1 MGINEECDVLQSM
14 LSQVLDS
21 LTEVQSRA
29 KSLPDCDISELKREI
44 SDIREICYEEMSH
57 LKTSQ
62 TQIELIQAM
71 IGNQSR
77 GYTKSP
83 YQISSIQPTPIIIPS
98 NLTDSPTQPSS
109 TGSPG
114 NIQKPSMSNNSSG
127 NIPSGVDVNNLSQIN
142 SQQRTHILD
151 SDTTGGGHGPGRGI
165 SGKSEFPARWSDQQ
179 IMNYISEVIQDPNS
193 IWFQQNGKA
202 GAKYTKRGNPVTWQI
217 DGTRDGVN
225 IRVIVEPDGKG
236 VITAF
241 PTNISPN
248 P

>member
-14 LSQVLDS
+14 LSQVLNS
-21 LTEVQSRA
+21 LAEVQSRA
-29 KSLPDCDISELKREI
+29 KSLPDCDIYELKREI
-44 SDIREICYEEMSH
+44 SDILKICCEEMNR
-57 LKTSQ
+57 LKLTKN
-62 TQIELIQAM
+62 QIELIQAM
-71 IGNQSR
+71 IGNQSG

-83 YQISSIQPTPIIIPS
+83 YQIQPNPIIIPG
-98 NLTDSPTQPSS
+98 NLTNSPTIQPSS

-114 NIQKPSMSNNSSG
+114 NIQKPSMSNHSSG
-127 NIPSGVDVNNLSQIN
+127 NIPSGVDVNNLSQIS
-142 SQQRTHILD
+142 SQQRIHILD

-165 SGKSEFPARWSDQQ
+165 SGKSEFPTRWGDEQ
-179 IMNYISEVIQDPNS
+179 IINYISEVIQDPNS

-202 GAKYTKRGNPVTWQI
+202 GAKYTKTGNPVTWQI

-225 IRVIVEPDGKG
+225 IRVIVEPDGRG

-241 PTNISPN
+241 PTNIPLN

>member
-1 MGINEECDVLQSM
+1 
-14 LSQVLDS
+14 
-21 LTEVQSRA
+21 
-29 KSLPDCDISELKREI
+29 
-44 SDIREICYEEMSH
+44 
-57 LKTSQ
+57 
-62 TQIELIQAM
+62 
-71 IGNQSR
+71 
-77 GYTKSP
+77 
-83 YQISSIQPTPIIIPS
+83 
-98 NLTDSPTQPSS
+98 
-109 TGSPG
+109 
-114 NIQKPSMSNNSSG
+114 MSNNSSG

-165 SGKSEFPARWSDQQ
+165 SGKSEFPARWNDEQ
-179 IMNYISEVIQDPNS
+179 IINYISEVIQDPNS

-225 IRVIVEPDGKG
+225 IRVIVEPDGRG

-241 PTNISPN
+241 PTNIPLN

>member
-1 MGINEECDVLQSM
+1 
-14 LSQVLDS
+14 
-21 LTEVQSRA
+21 
-29 KSLPDCDISELKREI
+29 
-44 SDIREICYEEMSH
+44 
-57 LKTSQ
+57 
-62 TQIELIQAM
+62 
-71 IGNQSR
+71 
-77 GYTKSP
+77 
-83 YQISSIQPTPIIIPS
+83 
-98 NLTDSPTQPSS
+98 
-109 TGSPG
+109 
-114 NIQKPSMSNNSSG
+114 MSNNSSG

-165 SGKSEFPARWSDQQ
+165 SGKSEFPASWSDEQ

-202 GAKYTKRGNPVTWQI
+202 GAKYTKTGNPVKWQI

-225 IRVIVEPDGKG
+225 IRVIVEPDGRG